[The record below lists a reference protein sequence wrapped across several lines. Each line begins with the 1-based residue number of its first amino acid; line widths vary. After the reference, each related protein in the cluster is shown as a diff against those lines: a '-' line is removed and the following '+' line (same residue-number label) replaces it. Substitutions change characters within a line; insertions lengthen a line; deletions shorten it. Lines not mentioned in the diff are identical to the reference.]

1 MGGSYAFTAPVA
13 AGLVTYKVVFGSV
26 TNGVSTDLD
35 TVTNLMCGDAY
46 IVDGQSN
53 AVSDNADTPPT
64 TSPWVRSFG
73 NMGGGT
79 ASGWGNA
86 VQSSASGDA
95 YRIGCWPMD
104 LAVNL
109 VATCNVPICIINGAV
124 GGTRIDQHQANPADH
139 TSAGTAYSIYANILN
154 RVIAAKLTCG
164 IRAVLWHQ
172 GENNSGA
179 AAPTGDWDYKSY
191 QQYFMDMAAAWKQ
204 DYPNIKHYYV
214 YQVWPLPCAMG
225 PKGDQLRETQRTLPL
240 LFSDLSVMSTIGVT
254 NGSRGLCHFDAT
266 GYAQLAASMAPVVR
280 QYTYNITPATPVTA
294 PNLQRAYFTSSAK
307 TAVALEFDQDMAWS
321 SAVAAN
327 IYLDKT
333 GGKVTSGSASGHVVT
348 LQLGSAST
356 ATSIDYIEDT
366 YWDGTSGKLFG
377 ANGVAALTFADVA
390 IQLSSAY
397 ANWAAN
403 PAQGLTAGVND
414 GALDDPD
421 HDGIPNLLEFVLG
434 GAPMTAAR
442 GILPVL
448 SNPSAGIWTFEYD
461 RSVSSLPPET
471 TQIVEYGSNL
481 TGWTDVIIPATSAG
495 DVTITPG
502 NTADHVKV
510 TLPDLGTK
518 GYVRLKVSQ

>member
-1 MGGSYAFTAPVA
+1 M
-13 AGLVTYKVVFGSV
+13 
-26 TNGVSTDLD
+26 
-35 TVTNLMCGDAY
+35 
-46 IVDGQSN
+46 
-53 AVSDNADTPPT
+53 
-64 TSPWVRSFG
+64 
-73 NMGGGT
+73 
-79 ASGWGNA
+79 
-86 VQSSASGDA
+86 
-95 YRIGCWPMD
+95 
-104 LAVNL
+104 
-109 VATCNVPICIINGAV
+109 
-124 GGTRIDQHQANPADH
+124 
-139 TSAGTAYSIYANILN
+139 
-154 RVIAAKLTCG
+154 IAAKLTCG